1 MTGIVEL
8 LDVVDHG
15 DGRYLG
21 RPDSSAGERRVVE
34 GSQILGQSVVA
45 AMRRSPGRRPVSAWM
60 AFVRTADPTDPLDF
74 AIEPVT
80 EGRTFTAIRAMV
92 RQADRVCATGNLL
105 LDVTAPDV
113 IRHAVTAS
121 DVLGPDASRP
131 SAFASDERD
140 VRIVGDID
148 VGDPDAPTGP
158 PELDAWV
165 RFADV
170 PADPALH
177 TGLLAHFTGQLSIA
191 AALRPHAGIG
201 QDDAHRTLST
211 AVNAISLSVHAP
223 VRADRWMIYR
233 HRSTFAGDGMT
244 HSECRVH
251 DQAGAL
257 LASFTNDC
265 MVRSAVVA
273 TADATRGL

>member
-34 GSQILGQSVVA
+34 GSQILGQAVVA

-201 QDDAHRTLST
+201 QDDAHRALST
-211 AVNAISLSVHAP
+211 AVNTISLSVHAP
-223 VRADRWMIYR
+223 VRADRWMLYR

-251 DQAGAL
+251 DEAGAL

>member
-21 RPDSSAGERRVVE
+21 RADSSAGERRVVE

-201 QDDAHRTLST
+201 QDDAHRALST
-211 AVNAISLSVHAP
+211 AVNTISLSVHAP
-223 VRADRWMIYR
+223 VRADRWMLYR

-251 DQAGAL
+251 DEAGAL

>member
-201 QDDAHRTLST
+201 QDDAHRALST
-211 AVNAISLSVHAP
+211 AVNTISLSVHAP
-223 VRADRWMIYR
+223 VRADRWMLYR

-251 DQAGAL
+251 DEAGAL